1 MGTPHETLTARPL
14 AVLAAAAVLVLAGCG
29 EPRRYGDADGTPTAF
44 TVNLDRAFI
53 NGFENRQARP
63 SVGAGVGF
71 SSGGGSYSGVGVG
84 LTFSTTQVYLLGGES
99 VGQGEVFRQ
108 ELKWGENHFSVPL
121 TPGRTLHL
129 TVMAEGGRR
138 GWEGIGSLVVPQAAE
153 PAATIVLGA
162 EGGKVTTTPAPAP
175 APAKP

>member
-1 MGTPHETLTARPL
+1 MGTPQTLTARLMPALTAVAAL
-14 AVLAAAAVLVLAGCG
+14 ALAGCG
-29 EPRRYGDADGTPTAF
+29 EPRRYGDVGGTPTAF

-71 SSGGGSYSGVGVG
+71 SSGGGSYSGVGLG
-84 LTFSTTQVYLLGGES
+84 LTFSATEVYLLGGEN

-138 GWEGIGSLVVPQAAE
+138 GWEGIGTLVVPQAAE

-162 EGGKVTTTPAPAP
+162 EGGKVTTSPAAGP